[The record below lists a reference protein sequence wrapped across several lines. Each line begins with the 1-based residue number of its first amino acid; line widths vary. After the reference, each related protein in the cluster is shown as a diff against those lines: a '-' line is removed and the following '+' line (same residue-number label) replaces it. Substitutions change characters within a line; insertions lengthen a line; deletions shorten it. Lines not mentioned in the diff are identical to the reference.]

1 MSSVL
6 REVVG
11 GSERGRGRGG
21 TSSSRAVGE
30 EGKGRYAEASSD
42 MVHEGEGDGVVRASH
57 LGS

>member
-6 REVVG
+6 REVV
-11 GSERGRGRGG
+11 GG